1 MIVTA
6 DDRIARY
13 MATGATYYQ
22 QAPLPP
28 RFALGVAIKHL
39 FKLGQ
44 SKVIICTPIGGSGE
58 VYLVNSLFN

>member
-1 MIVTA
+1 
-6 DDRIARY
+6 